1 MTIDIKNLQE
11 GCHLLEQELYDAAV
25 SNDEIDYK
33 VSKSDIGKW
42 FYFDKDYEC
51 FMSAEDYSGLRNSAI
66 NTGDTSLVATYEE
79 RIDELCELRVE
90 SKILSTPDVGMY
102 ECAFYQVT
110 LKDFE
115 DLNASDMLEED
126 EDLGIYVYFD
136 GDLLCKEFVWESW
149 RQDARDEN
157 NYAEEVEFLLIEI
170 MLSRLNSKN
179 YLVIT
184 QEQIDEQNA
193 NYDSSYLSGAS
204 SSDWVYDDGEVLVSQ
219 ACVYDWASKSKSE
232 DEINYWSVF
241 NDLQE
246 FNMMDYR
253 RNG

>member
-11 GCHLLEQELYDAAV
+11 GCHLLEQELYDAAI
-25 SNDEIDYK
+25 SNDEIDYR

-66 NTGDTSLVATYEE
+66 NTGDTSLVDTCEE

-90 SKILSTPDVGMY
+90 SKILSTPNVGMY

-110 LKDFE
+110 RKDFE

-126 EDLGIYVYFD
+126 DDLGEYAYYD
-136 GDLLCKEFVWESW
+136 GDFLCTESVWESW
-149 RQDARDEN
+149 RQDASDEN
-157 NYAEEVEFLLIEI
+157 NYAKEVECSLIED
-170 MLSRLNSKN
+170 MLSRLNSKS

-219 ACVYDWASKSKSE
+219 ACVCDWASKSKSE
-232 DEINYWSVF
+232 DEINYWRVF

-246 FNMMDYR
+246 FNVIDYR

>member
-11 GCHLLEQELYDAAV
+11 GCHLLEQELYAAAV

-66 NTGDTSLVATYEE
+66 NTDDTSLVDTCED
-79 RIDELCELRVE
+79 RIRELCELNIE
-90 SKILSTPDVGMY
+90 SKILSTPSLGMY

-110 LKDFE
+110 LKDFK

-126 EDLGIYVYFD
+126 DLGIYVYFD
-136 GDLLCKEFVWESW
+136 GDFLCKESVWEGW
-149 RQDARDEN
+149 RRDARDEN
-157 NYAEEVEFLLIEI
+157 NYAKEVEYLLIEN

-193 NYDSSYLSGAS
+193 NYDSSYLSSVS

-232 DEINYWSVF
+232 DEIKYYRIF

-253 RNG
+253 KNG